1 MGYFDSILQGATP
14 ATRDIM
20 NAGYE
25 NYQQGANSARDA
37 RIAELE
43 AELAS
48 IREQRKAFDDEAE
61 MGKYKFLYDADPSTY
76 TNYRQNMRSAEQT
89 EKIRKAT
96 EDATKA
102 SELKSALNRN
112 TLELENAL
120 IDQQA
125 ADAALGRVQG
135 GSDTAA
141 IEQAKFAKK
150 RADTAV
156 NRLQRERKELS
167 DQMARRL
174 GISVSDVE
182 TDEKKVVKNDE
193 PKPAG
198 SSSGEDAYYKER
210 NDKVAEINGK
220 LDQLD
225 IDFTPNAK
233 NKMEAGTKEPKV
245 YEALRDLAIWR
256 GWVEASDLG
265 TSEKE
270 SLKTRIAKAEQTVR
284 KFKDEQPEK
293 LTPEQVKAAY
303 QKEVDGKN
311 PTQVKALGIDKIDKM
326 LKAGVKWKFTTKDG
340 RTITLESIAKD
351 LRGGTISK

>member
-1 MGYFDSILQGATP
+1 MANSYFDAILPQSTAV
-14 ATRDIM
+14 DIL
-20 NAGYE
+20 NT
-25 NYQQGANSARDA
+25 ANDAARSDRSA

-43 AELAS
+43 RELAE
-48 IREQRKAFDDEAE
+48 IRKQKAQFSEEGE

-76 TNYRQNMRSAEQT
+76 TNYMQNLRSAEQT

-135 GSDTAA
+135 GSDNAA
-141 IEQAKFAKK
+141 IEQAEFAKK

-167 DQMARRL
+167 RQMAERL

-245 YEALRDLAIWR
+245 NKALRDLAIWR

-270 SLKTRIAKAEQTVR
+270 NLKTRIAKAEQTVR
-284 KFKDEQPEK
+284 KFKDDQPEK

-340 RTITLESIAKD
+340 RTHTLESVAD
-351 LRGGTISK
+351 ELRGGKISK

>member
-20 NAGYE
+20 NAGYG
-25 NYQQGANSARDA
+25 NYRQGANSARDA

-61 MGKYKFLYDADPSTY
+61 MGKYKFLYDADPSAY

-125 ADAALGRVQG
+125 ADAALERVQE

-198 SSSGEDAYYKER
+198 SYSGEDAVYKER
-210 NDKVAEINGK
+210 NDEVTKINGN
-220 LDQLD
+220 LDR
-225 IDFTPNAK
+225 IPGNFAINPKKAV
-233 NKMEAGTKEPKV
+233 EPGTKAPKV
-245 YEALRDLAIWR
+245 NEALKNLASWR
-256 GWVEASDLG
+256 EWVKASDLG
-265 TSEKE
+265 PNEKE
-270 SLKTRIAKAEQTVR
+270 KLYTRIDDAEQTV
-284 KFKDEQPEK
+284 KKYMDEQPEK

-311 PTQVKALGIDKIDKM
+311 PTQVKALGIDKIDRM

-340 RTITLESIAKD
+340 RTHTLESVAD
-351 LRGGTISK
+351 ELRGGKISK